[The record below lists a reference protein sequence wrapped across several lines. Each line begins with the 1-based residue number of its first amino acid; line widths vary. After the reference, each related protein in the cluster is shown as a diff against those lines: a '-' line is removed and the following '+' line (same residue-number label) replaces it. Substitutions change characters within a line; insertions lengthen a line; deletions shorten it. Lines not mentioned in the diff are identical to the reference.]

1 VFVITFSETFYQN
14 SDLLNLQIYVWKQI
28 DVQTL
33 INVQSSNPC
42 PISMSHTSVL
52 FQIIKLASN
61 SQSYGRFSLSAL
73 ILTLT
78 NKSAIVLRIWK
89 GRWFDSAPD
98 LNLIHTI
105 SFSETFYQ
113 DSDPLNLQNDLE
125 DMIHDYTVLGKIS
138 SLVGTLKSSY
148 QNLPEE
154 MFDEIMSD
162 IQRKI
167 QVKNQQLQ
175 ILNSCTIVVEHTNA
189 LNNR

>member
-1 VFVITFSETFYQN
+1 
-14 SDLLNLQIYVWKQI
+14 
-28 DVQTL
+28 
-33 INVQSSNPC
+33 
-42 PISMSHTSVL
+42 
-52 FQIIKLASN
+52 
-61 SQSYGRFSLSAL
+61 
-73 ILTLT
+73 
-78 NKSAIVLRIWK
+78 
-89 GRWFDSAPD
+89 
-98 LNLIHTI
+98 
-105 SFSETFYQ
+105 
-113 DSDPLNLQNDLE
+113 
-125 DMIHDYTVLGKIS
+125 MIHDYTVLGKIS